1 MKQLTV
7 LLTDAEMETLA
18 ALARA
23 VSIDAAKLA
32 SEQLAALVAGNSN
45 GTRRDAAMTASTQE
59 LLADKI
65 LAEGTAR
72 REASLATGA
81 GKLER
86 PPTDVLAT
94 HAPSMKLAQT
104 LKKYQIALGHKKQR
118 RTLTMHVLPNLTK
131 QRVVAEA
138 GKEIPDTAPTAI
150 DTDAG
155 RQRRLAST
163 SKISGLQA
171 ERSDTPNDGADLKKE
186 MRPEWL

>member
-1 MKQLTV
+1 MKQATV
-7 LLTDAEMETLA
+7 PLPDAELETLA

-32 SEQLAALVAGNSN
+32 SEQLAALVADKSN
-45 GTRRDAAMTASTQE
+45 GPRRDAAMAAPTQE
-59 LLADKI
+59 LRGDTGLAK
-65 LAEGTAR
+65 AAVR
-72 REASLATGA
+72 REPSLATGT

-86 PPTDVLAT
+86 QPTDVLAT

-138 GKEIPDTAPTAI
+138 GKEMPDTAPAAI
-150 DTDAG
+150 NTDAD
-155 RQRRLAST
+155 RQRRLAAA
-163 SKISGLQA
+163 SKILGPWA
-171 ERSDTPNDGADLKKE
+171 ERSDTPNDGVD
-186 MRPEWL
+186 